1 MEDTG
6 EKIIF
11 LAREILESNLPVEAP
26 VTKKTINVTMSFRTL
41 CFTTLLAASGGY
53 VVSTVVHE
61 QVRPL
66 NRYEQVELKAL
77 VFYTARLQGISED
90 ILRRE
95 VEKKVGVDHF
105 DNMTAKEFST
115 ARRFLQEKAQ

>member
-11 LAREILESNLPVEAP
+11 LARELLESNATVEAP
-26 VTKKTINVTMSFRTL
+26 VLKKTINVTMSFKTL
-41 CFTTLLAASGGY
+41 CSTTLLAAAGGS
-53 VVSTVVHE
+53 VVSTCVHE

-66 NRYEQVELKAL
+66 NRYEKVELQAL
-77 VFYTARLQGISED
+77 VFYAARLQGVSEN
-90 ILRRE
+90 ILRQE
-95 VEKKVGVDHF
+95 VEKKVGINHF

-115 ARRFLQEKAQ
+115 ARRYLQEKAQ